1 MRGKKILIVDDE
13 APLRFMLSKL
23 LNRAGFE
30 TTTAGDGETALALA
44 AGAPFDAIVLDVVMP
59 GMDGFEVCRRLK
71 AGTMTADVPVLFLSA
86 SCSGEFRRRAFR
98 VGAADFLAK
107 PFEIEELPAYLQAIL
122 RREDT
127 PRATGSVSTGHVM
140 TVIGAGRAATS
151 GATALRLAKTAALQ
165 GPGPAMLIDLEL
177 PAGSIGARLQLSGG
191 PNMRVLLQDT
201 GEPINRA
208 AIDRV
213 AQRYHGALEVMP
225 APYTPASNYQGDPLP
240 ERLADVLALLRD
252 EGYYVVVHLG
262 TRVDELTLAAMHSAE
277 TVWTDTDGATGDEV
291 ESLLDGLMAAG
302 IPDEHIVTTVEPAA
316 RPTPAQSG
324 AARARDRKNARSK
337 EPVVG
342 ALAAA
347 V

>member
-1 MRGKKILIVDDE
+1 MRGKKVLIVDDE
-13 APLRFMLSKL
+13 APLRFMLSKQ

-71 AGTMTADVPVLFLSA
+71 AETLTADVPVLFLSA

-122 RREDT
+122 RRREDT
-127 PRATGSVSTGHVM
+127 TQATGQVV

-191 PNMRVLLQDT
+191 PNMRVLLQDS
-201 GEPINRA
+201 GEPLDRA

-225 APYTPASNYQGDPLP
+225 APYTPALIQQGDPLP
-240 ERLADVLALLRD
+240 ERLADTLALLRD

-262 TRVDELTLAAMHSAE
+262 TRVDALTLTALHNAE
-277 TVWTDTDGATGDEV
+277 TVWADTDGATNDEH
-291 ESLLDGLMAAG
+291 ETLLDALTAAG
-302 IPDEHIVTTVEPAA
+302 IADERIVATRVEHST
-316 RPTPAQSG
+316 RPTPA
-324 AARARDRKNARSK
+324 KNARERKAIRSK
-337 EPVVG
+337 EPAVG
-342 ALAAA
+342 VLAPAL
-347 V
+347 